1 MVPTEFLPQA
11 RRFGMM
17 PTIDRFMV
25 ARAIELSRAGRRV
38 AVNLSAASIN
48 DAATILAIT
57 EELRQGGDA
66 AARVS
71 FEITEHTALASTDLA
86 ESFSDDMRELGCR
99 LALDDF
105 GTGFGTFIE
114 LRGMT
119 LNSLKIDSTFVRNL
133 LSNPQDEAVVR
144 SIIGIATEFGLL
156 TTAEGL
162 EDPDT
167 RTRLVEL
174 GVDRLQGYL
183 IGAPAPAT
191 PCVDS
196 ATPQ

>member
-1 MVPTEFLPQA
+1 
-11 RRFGMM
+11 MM